1 METKLCQLPGAMWM
15 CVSVS
20 QSLCMRTSVRNEE
33 YDVHL
38 WERGLRIGSGMFVR
52 AHAYTRACGRF
63 GSTGM
68 WGAGGRPHMQG
79 S

>member
-1 METKLCQLPGAMWM
+1 
-15 CVSVS
+15 
-20 QSLCMRTSVRNEE
+20 MRTSVRNEE